1 MDGEYWNGI
10 AMPIVG
16 VAPWLR
22 LNAIP
27 IRTIHKHFRVSGM
40 DSFKRPTFLR
50 SFPLSLSPDR
60 IGLGETFIYPDVSN
74 IYFDLTRVK
83 ILFYRTFLRN
93 TLLNPLRDNFPS
105 HFRYSFL
112 DT

>member
-27 IRTIHKHFRVSGM
+27 IRTIHKHFHVSGM

-50 SFPLSLSPDR
+50 SFPLSLSLP
-60 IGLGETFIYPDVSN
+60 IELGWAKLLSIPMFQIFI
-74 IYFDLTRVK
+74 LT
-83 ILFYRTFLRN
+83 
-93 TLLNPLRDNFPS
+93 
-105 HFRYSFL
+105 
-112 DT
+112 